1 MDLDAIRKR
10 LQFLKDNNQRPQA
23 NNLWKPAQGDQVIRI
38 VPYIHDRENPFREL
52 WFHYGISDRNPLSL
66 KTFGEPDPICEFAEQ
81 LKASRSTEDF
91 KLGKSIEPKMRTFVP
106 VIVRGKEHEGVKFWG
121 FGKEVYYTLLE
132 TISDPDFGDITD
144 PKTGRDITVTFKTAE
159 QAGKSFPETTIRVK
173 PNISPM
179 TTDKAVVDA
188 VKNQPVVTDIFK
200 RYTYEELEGM
210 LRDYL
215 NVKDGGE
222 PAQLAKPAYN
232 KPAAQAPAQSKPVAE
247 SAAQAPAPPVAAT
260 TPKSAEALFDG
271 LF

>member
-1 MDLDAIRKR
+1 MDLEAIKNR
-10 LQFLKDNNQRPQA
+10 LQGLKDANQKPRTE
-23 NNLWKPAQGDQVIRI
+23 NLWKPAQGEQVVRI

-52 WFHYGISDRNPLSL
+52 WFHYGVSDKNPISL

-81 LKASRSTEDF
+81 LKASKSTDDY

-132 TISDPDFGDITD
+132 TISDPEWGDITD
-144 PKTGRDITVTFKTAE
+144 PKTGRDITVIFKTAE
-159 QAGKSFPETTIRVK
+159 QAGKQFPETTIRVK
-173 PNISPM
+173 PNITPM
-179 TTDKAVVDA
+179 TVDKAVVDS

-200 RYTYEELEGM
+200 RYTYEDLETM

-215 NVKDGGE
+215 NLKDGGE
-222 PAQLAKPAYN
+222 A
-232 KPAAQAPAQSKPVAE
+232 APAKAPFKPNATAFKAPAKTEAAAPTSAPSAPVAT
-247 SAAQAPAPPVAAT
+247 S
-260 TPKSAEALFDG
+260 PKSAEALFEG